1 MAGQPRKRKRRGE
14 PVKPWRDDPSL
25 STRPPFEEGNLAALR
40 NGADSPR
47 MVAPLAQALERAL
60 LVVAPWTARPEFAGA
75 RASLA
80 WVEAQLV
87 LVQAYLDEHGLIDA
101 DGQPRPPAVRLDRLE
116 ARASTLRSELGLT
129 PLALAKLL
137 AKLAVFASADGD
149 DVGLE
154 ALRAEGRAIVAA
166 HEAARG
172 PLDAEDTS

>member
-1 MAGQPRKRKRRGE
+1 MAGAPKRRAKRGE
-14 PVKPWRDDPSL
+14 TVKPWRDDPSL
-25 STRPPFEEGNLAALR
+25 STRPPFAEGNLAAIR
-40 NGADSPR
+40 HGADSHR

-60 LVVAPWTARPEFAGA
+60 LVAAPWTARPEFADA

-87 LVQAYLDEHGLIDA
+87 LLQAYLDEHGLIA

-137 AKLAVFASADGD
+137 ANLAVFASAGGD

-166 HEAARG
+166 REAALG
-172 PLDAEDTS
+172 PVDAEDTS